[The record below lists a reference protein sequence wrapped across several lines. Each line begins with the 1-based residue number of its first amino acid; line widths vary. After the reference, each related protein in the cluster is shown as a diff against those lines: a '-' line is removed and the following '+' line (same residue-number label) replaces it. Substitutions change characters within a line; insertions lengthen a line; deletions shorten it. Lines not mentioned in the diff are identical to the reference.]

1 MATIELNKDNF
12 QQTVEDNETVF
23 IDFWAEWCGP
33 CKAFGPVFEAAS
45 EKHPGAVFAKVDTED
60 ERELA
65 GAFQIMSIPTLMAFR
80 DNVLLYAEPGAL
92 PPEALED
99 LIQQVNALDMDE
111 VRKKVAE
118 SAQESVDQ

>member
-12 QQTVEDNETVF
+12 QQTVDDNETVF

-45 EKHPGAVFAKVDTED
+45 EKYPDAVFAKVDTED
-60 ERELA
+60 QRELA

-118 SAQESVDQ
+118 SAQESVGR